1 MSNYCNY
8 FLLHSQANVMLEYTY
23 AEGQALLQSNH
34 DVRFDSLVSLIAAPH
49 ILRPDNK
56 ADMYQCVAVVSSAL
70 ALSQIAE
77 RSLAILASDLA
88 FIKDQITVSEVNIA
102 RMHNY
107 NVRLRAQEKS
117 RQAKAAAMAAANGSS
132 SSS

>member
-1 MSNYCNY
+1 
-8 FLLHSQANVMLEYTY
+8 
-23 AEGQALLQSNH
+23 
-34 DVRFDSLVSLIAAPH
+34 
-49 ILRPDNK
+49 
-56 ADMYQCVAVVSSAL
+56 MYPCVACPSPH
-70 ALSQIAE
+70 SQIAE